1 MPRQERERRFVSEY
15 MLATFPDGDWET
27 NVPLGNVPLELIAQ
41 EGLTRAAR
49 IFRPQRRRVDAVAWT
64 PTVYYL
70 LEMKIRDPFEGI
82 GRLQTYARE
91 AARTPDLPGFEGQ
104 PIVPRLVVPFV
115 IERDQMAADEAGLEL
130 VEFFQPWIGE
140 YLEERQ
146 QYFTAEF
153 RLARADKMR
162 MRELLGLE

>member
-1 MPRQERERRFVSEY
+1 MPRQERERRFVAEY
-15 MLATFPDGDWET
+15 MLATFPEGNWEL

-41 EGLTRAAR
+41 EGLNRAAR
-49 IFRPQRRRVDAVAWT
+49 LYRPQRRRVDAVAWT
-64 PTVYYL
+64 PSAYFLIET
-70 LEMKIRDPFEGI
+70 KIRDPFEGI

-104 PIVPRLVVPFV
+104 PIIPRLVVPFL
-115 IERDQMAADEAGLEL
+115 IERDQAAADEADIEI
-130 VEFFQPWIGE
+130 VEFFQEWIAD
-140 YLEERQ
+140 YLIERQ

-153 RLARADKMR
+153 RNARNDKMR

>member
-1 MPRQERERRFVSEY
+1 M
-15 MLATFPDGDWET
+15 
-27 NVPLGNVPLELIAQ
+27 ELVAQ

-64 PTVYYL
+64 PSVYYL

-82 GRLQTYARE
+82 GRLQTYTRE

-115 IERDQMAADEAGLEL
+115 IERDRLAADEAGIEL
-130 VEFFQPWIGE
+130 VEFFQEWIGD
-140 YLEERQ
+140 YILERQ

>member
-1 MPRQERERRFVSEY
+1 MPRQERERRFVAEY
-15 MLATFPDGDWET
+15 MLATFPEGDWEL

-49 IFRPQRRRVDAVAWT
+49 FFRPQRRRVDAVAWT
-64 PTVYYL
+64 PTAYFL
-70 LEMKIRDPFEGI
+70 IETKIRDPFEGI

-91 AARTPDLPGFEGQ
+91 AARTPDLPGFAGQ

-115 IERDQMAADEAGLEL
+115 IERDQMAADEADIEL

-140 YLEERQ
+140 YILERQ